1 MSEETTQDEF
11 YSEHDIIAAACNAI
25 SAMDSYDPI
34 TKTGQQRKKRI
45 INRAVLLIEDSIEAL
60 YEMFH
65 GKDDDDEED
74 N

>member
-45 INRAVLLIEDSIEAL
+45 INRSVLLIEDSIEAL